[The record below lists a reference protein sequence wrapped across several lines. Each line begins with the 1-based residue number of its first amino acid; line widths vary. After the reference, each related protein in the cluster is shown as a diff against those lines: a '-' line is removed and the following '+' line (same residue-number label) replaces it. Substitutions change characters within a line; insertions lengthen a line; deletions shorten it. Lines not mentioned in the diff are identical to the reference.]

1 MEQFMAEVRAYAAA
15 VGVLP
20 TTIIQRADAGN
31 GSTWGKWEAAGT
43 ATHRTTDKVRSYMAA
58 HPIPENQEDAA

>member
-15 VGVLP
+15 IGVLP

-31 GSTWGKWEAAGT
+31 GSTWSKWEAGGT
-43 ATHRTTDKVRSYMAA
+43 ATHRTTDKVRSYIAA
-58 HPIPENQEDAA
+58 HPAPAAKEDAA

>member
-15 VGVLP
+15 IGVLP

-31 GSTWGKWEAAGT
+31 GSTWAKWGAGGT
-43 ATHRTTDKVRSYMAA
+43 ATHRTTDKVRSYMAE
-58 HPIPENQEDAA
+58 HPIPDNQEDAA

>member
-1 MEQFMAEVRAYAAA
+1 MAEVRAYAAA

-31 GSTWGKWEAAGT
+31 GSTWAKWEAAGT

-58 HPIPENQEDAA
+58 HPISENQEDAA